1 VRVGEM
7 VGKTFLKR
15 GEVTVPGSLQILYY
29 YFVSTDTQYSFMR
42 WELGIS
48 GIKQSFVLCILYH

>member
-1 VRVGEM
+1 M